1 MPREAVK
8 QKPDDSQWYID
19 DDLWLDLLRPLIG
32 DDDAQAER
40 AARLFH
46 RLAKEIEENGSDGHT
61 GCDAVL
67 RISGGSSF
75 PSQNLPTSAR
85 TSSASPSIIRT
96 P

>member
-1 MPREAVK
+1 
-8 QKPDDSQWYID
+8 
-19 DDLWLDLLRPLIG
+19 
-32 DDDAQAER
+32 
-40 AARLFH
+40 LFH